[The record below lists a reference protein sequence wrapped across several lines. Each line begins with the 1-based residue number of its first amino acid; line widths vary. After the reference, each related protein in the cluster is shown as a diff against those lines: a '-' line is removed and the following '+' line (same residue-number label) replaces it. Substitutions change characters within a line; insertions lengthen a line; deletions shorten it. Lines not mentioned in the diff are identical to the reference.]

1 LNISNGIVDGETI
14 YTHDT
19 KWLLEPVGTTAAN
32 SAGNTYQRPLKVK
45 VSAMSDGYSYSTL
58 CLPFSYTLADGI
70 VAQKG
75 TIKGGIVQ
83 ENGPHYHGTFELS
96 AVEGPVKANE
106 PVVIKAPTSSVVGGS
121 VEVVLSN
128 TTEYAEP
135 NTLIKG
141 VNLTQVL
148 GELDSKQKVF
158 TLGKKNNQPQFLVN
172 AIKDYDSKS
181 NNLFVNHNK
190 IFLILTNEQANNMAK
205 GLPVT
210 VDYAVDEDI
219 TTGVND
225 AVSASRHSDN
235 TIYDLQGRKVDRI
248 THPGVYIR
256 NGKKF
261 VVRRGQY

>member
-1 LNISNGIVDGETI
+1 M
-14 YTHDT
+14 
-19 KWLLEPVGTTAAN
+19 K
-32 SAGNTYQRPLKVK
+32 
-45 VSAMSDGYSYSTL
+45 
-58 CLPFSYTLADGI
+58 
-70 VAQKG
+70 
-75 TIKGGIVQ
+75 
-83 ENGPHYHGTFELS
+83 
-96 AVEGPVKANE
+96 

-135 NTLIKG
+135 NALIKG

-148 GELDSKQKVF
+148 DELADSKQKVF

-190 IFLILTNEQANNMAK
+190 IFLILTNEQANDMAK

-210 VDYAVDEDI
+210 VDYAVEEDI

-261 VVRRGQY
+261 VVKRGQY